1 MSVVLRKTEDVDVET
16 GNQLGSQYDDSEIL
30 KLYHWKSI
38 SVKTQIHLRI
48 L

>member
-1 MSVVLRKTEDVDVET
+1 MSAVLRKTESVDVEA
-16 GNQLGSQYDDSEIL
+16 GNQLGGQYDDSEIL
-30 KLYHWKSI
+30 KLHHWKSI